1 MIIKNNQNQ
10 RIRVFI
16 LKGRT
21 SKENKSKINKWDYI
35 RLKIFCTT
43 KETMNK
49 MNRLPTEWEKI
60 FVSDISEKELISKL

>member
-49 MNRLPTEWEKI
+49 MNRLSTEWEKI

>member
-1 MIIKNNQNQ
+1 MIIENNQNQ

-16 LKGRT
+16 LKGLT
-21 SKENKSKINKWDYI
+21 SKENKSKVNKWDYI

-49 MNRLPTEWEKI
+49 MKRLPTEWEKI
-60 FVSDISEKELISKL
+60 FVSDTSEKELISKI

>member
-1 MIIKNNQNQ
+1 MIIENNQNQ

-16 LKGRT
+16 LKGLT
-21 SKENKSKINKWDYI
+21 SKENKSKVNKWDYI

-49 MNRLPTEWEKI
+49 MKRLPTEWEKI
-60 FVSDISEKELISKL
+60 FVSDISEKELISKI